1 MKDLRKEDKINI
13 GSTLLEAGSLL
24 MSSGA
29 STMRIRHTM
38 NRIAN
43 ALGYK
48 IELMITH
55 RALSITLIDEEG
67 EHLFSRIKRIS
78 PHGVN
83 FRVVSGICHMSWN
96 IIDDK
101 WSLEMINKELNRLK
115 SLPHY
120 PRLLILIAVGFADAG
135 FCHNIGG
142 GTYEMIISLIATFIG
157 LFVRQEFMKRKFNP
171 YICVYL
177 AALTASFIACCSRF
191 IPLDIMTNKALAT
204 SVLFLIPGVPLINSI
219 TDLIDGNIQNGII
232 RGINGLIISFA
243 IALGLLTT
251 GLIFKLQLL

>member
-1 MKDLRKEDKINI
+1 MNKIIKEDKINV
-13 GSTLLEAGSLL
+13 GSTLLEVGSAL

-29 STMRIRHTM
+29 STMRIRITM

-43 ALGYK
+43 ALGYN
-48 IELMITH
+48 IESMITH
-55 RALSITLIDEEG
+55 RALSITLIDEDG
-67 EHLFSRIKRIS
+67 EQVFSRIKRIS

-96 IIDDK
+96 VVDEQWTID
-101 WSLEMINKELNRLK
+101 MINKELTRLK

-120 PRLLILIAVGFADAG
+120 PRLLILTAVGLADAA

-142 GTYEMIISLIATFIG
+142 GYIEMIISMIATIIA
-157 LFVRQEFMKRKFNP
+157 LFVRQEFMKKNFNP

-177 AALTASFIACCSRF
+177 AATTASLITCLSMYFPF
-191 IPLDIMTNKALAT
+191 EIMTNKALAT

-232 RGINGLIISFA
+232 RGVNGLIISFS

-251 GLIFKLQLL
+251 GLIFKFQLL